1 MYTIGQ
7 FSRITRL
14 PVRTLRYYD
23 QEGLLKPALVNPET
37 GYRYYSPEQIPL
49 VAAIGSLKEMGIPL
63 ETVREVM
70 AGRLSL
76 RDILEDHRSAIQ
88 SKVNQYL
95 TALARIDQILAQMGG
110 SRVSAYKVDVKE
122 VPEMRVLASR
132 QKAAITEIGS
142 IIEKLWSAVMAAG
155 LTVEG
160 PVMARY
166 FDEDFNPEE
175 TDYEV
180 CIPVSGP
187 GTELAVIPRAKVVY
201 TTHVGSFEEVGKAY
215 QALMDECASKGYRI
229 VGPPVEVYLRGPES
243 TRDPG
248 EWLTEIRFPIE

>member
-1 MYTIGQ
+1 
-7 FSRITRL
+7 
-14 PVRTLRYYD
+14 
-23 QEGLLKPALVNPET
+23 
-37 GYRYYSPEQIPL
+37 
-49 VAAIGSLKEMGIPL
+49 
-63 ETVREVM
+63 
-70 AGRLSL
+70 
-76 RDILEDHRSAIQ
+76 
-88 SKVNQYL
+88 
-95 TALARIDQILAQMGG
+95 
-110 SRVSAYKVDVKE
+110 
-122 VPEMRVLASR
+122 
-132 QKAAITEIGS
+132 
-142 IIEKLWSAVMAAG
+142 MAAG